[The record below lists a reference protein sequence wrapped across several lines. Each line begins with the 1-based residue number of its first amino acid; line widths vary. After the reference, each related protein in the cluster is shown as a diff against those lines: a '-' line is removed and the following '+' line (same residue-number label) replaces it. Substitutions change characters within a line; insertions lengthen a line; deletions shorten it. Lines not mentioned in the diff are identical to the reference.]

1 MKGGRAGPIEAGQF
15 PGCVFLIDYGPW
27 RVQNFLW
34 GCQGKTIQVCGGSS
48 PRVLA
53 CVTLMHNKKW
63 KFAIG
68 IGIILAVVAWE
79 AISGFQESKTYYV
92 TVNELTQAQTARR
105 HVRVGGVVAQGSVE
119 RRGGQLSFRLAQDA
133 KSIPVTYVGTDTLPD
148 TFKDGAQAIVDGDYL
163 ANGEFRA
170 EKIQAKCASKY
181 QAAPSSKGAG
191 MKGPVAAL
199 SGAK

>member
-1 MKGGRAGPIEAGQF
+1 M
-15 PGCVFLIDYGPW
+15 
-27 RVQNFLW
+27 
-34 GCQGKTIQVCGGSS
+34 CG
-48 PRVLA
+48 
-53 CVTLMHNKKW
+53 
-63 KFAIG
+63 
-68 IGIILAVVAWE
+68 
-79 AISGFQESKTYYV
+79 
-92 TVNELTQAQTARR
+92 
-105 HVRVGGVVAQGSVE
+105 VGGVVAQGSVE

-181 QAAPSSKGAG
+181 QAAPGARGAG

>member
-1 MKGGRAGPIEAGQF
+1 M
-15 PGCVFLIDYGPW
+15 V
-27 RVQNFLW
+27 RVS
-34 GCQGKTIQVCGGSS
+34 GGSS
-48 PRVLA
+48 PPLLA
-53 CVTLMHNKKW
+53 RGTLMQSKKW
-63 KFAIG
+63 KFGIG

-79 AISGFQESKTYYV
+79 GISGFQENKTYYV
-92 TVNELTQAQTARR
+92 TVNELTNTQSARR
-105 HVRVGGVVAQGSVE
+105 HVRVGGVVAQGTVE
-119 RRGGQLSFRLAQDA
+119 HRGGQLSFRLAQDT

-181 QAAPSSKGAG
+181 QAAPGSRGAG